1 MLILSRYKGQKII
14 INNGEIIVT
23 VIQDGAQVKLGFE
36 APDDVT
42 IDREE
47 IFNRK
52 QEVGSMRTLKNET
65 IDGIMSVG
73 HLYEYHGGEE

>member
-52 QEVGSMRTLKNET
+52 QK
-65 IDGIMSVG
+65 
-73 HLYEYHGGEE
+73 GGWSDE